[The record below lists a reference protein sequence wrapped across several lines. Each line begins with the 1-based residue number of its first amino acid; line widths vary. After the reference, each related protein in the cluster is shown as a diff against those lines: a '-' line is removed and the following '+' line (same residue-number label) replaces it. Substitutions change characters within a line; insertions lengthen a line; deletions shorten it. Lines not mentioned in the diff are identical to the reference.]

1 MGQNDLMIEEKNKI
15 DIMTILTDLWRTL
28 QRMWFPIVALI
39 IIGAIL
45 LGIRTNMNYIPYYT
59 ASTTFTVTVK
69 EEIQGAAGNTNVYY
83 DNSAAEQLSI
93 TFPYILTSGVLQRR
107 VAAALGQPSIY
118 GSISA
123 TSVKDTNL
131 LTLSVRDT
139 DPERAYKTLCAVIDN
154 YPALS
159 EVIVGKVKLNIL
171 DESGVPTAPDNH
183 KDIAGGVKKGA
194 VAGAAVGLVWALL
207 VTLLRRTVR
216 REEDFQRFVNQRCLG
231 STPYI
236 QFKARSQN
244 TDYRI
249 NILEEHLASEYKES
263 IRIIRNKVER
273 SARENSLKTIL
284 ITSALAGEG
293 KSTIAVNL
301 ALSMAQEGKK
311 VALVDCDL
319 RNPSDSAIMGVT
331 LGMGLIDYLRD
342 LAPFTDCMYNSK
354 ALGLPENMKFVFVPG
369 GKAVGDG
376 SRYMGGERMRAVVR
390 SLSEYADYVIL
401 DCAPV
406 GLLTDASILAQYVD
420 GAVFVA
426 KKDFA
431 KASHMVNGLEHLA
444 EGNIHMIGC
453 VLNGDK

>member
-1 MGQNDLMIEEKNKI
+1 
-15 DIMTILTDLWRTL
+15 
-28 QRMWFPIVALI
+28 
-39 IIGAIL
+39 
-45 LGIRTNMNYIPYYT
+45 MNYIPYYT
-59 ASTTFTVTVK
+59 ASTTFTVSIK
-69 EEIQGAAGNTNVYY
+69 EEIQGATGSSNTYY

-107 VAAALGQPSIY
+107 VAASLGQPRVY
-118 GSISA
+118 GTIHAA
-123 TSVKDTNL
+123 TVPETNL

-139 DPERAYKTLCAVIDN
+139 DPERAYNTLRAVIDN

-159 EVIVGKVKLNIL
+159 EVIVGKVRLNIL
-171 DESGVPTAPDNH
+171 DETGVPTTPDNS
-183 KDIAGGVKKGA
+183 KDILGGVKKGA
-194 VAGAAVGLVWALL
+194 IAGAAVGLVWALL
-207 VTLLRRTVR
+207 VTLLRRTIR
-216 REEDFQRFVNQRCLG
+216 REEDFPRFVNQRCLG

-236 QFKARSQN
+236 QFKERSQQ
-244 TDYRI
+244 TEYRI
-249 NILEEHLASEYKES
+249 NILEENLANEYKEA

-273 SARENSLKTIL
+273 SARENGLKTIL

-319 RNPSDSAIMGVT
+319 RNPSDSAIMGVS

-342 LAPFTDCMYNSK
+342 IAPFADCMYSSK

-406 GLLTDASILAQYVD
+406 GLLTDASILAEYAD
-420 GAVFVA
+420 GAIFVA

-431 KASHMVNGLEHLA
+431 KASHMINGLEHLA
-444 EGNIHMIGC
+444 EGNVHMIGC

>member
-1 MGQNDLMIEEKNKI
+1 MSHNDHMIEEKSKI
-15 DIMTILTDLWRTL
+15 DIMTMLTDLWRTIR
-28 QRMWFPIVALI
+28 RMWFPIVALMLV
-39 IIGAIL
+39 GAFL
-45 LGIRTNMNYIPYYT
+45 LGIRANMNYIPYYT
-59 ASTTFTVTVK
+59 ASTTFTVSVK
-69 EEIQGAAGNTNVYY
+69 EEIQGAAGNSNTYY

-107 VAAALGQPSIY
+107 VASALGQSSIY
-118 GSISA
+118 GTISA

-131 LTLSVRDT
+131 LTLSVKDT
-139 DPERAYKTLCAVIDN
+139 DPERAYNTLCAVIDN

-171 DESGVPTAPDNH
+171 DETGVPTVPDNS
-183 KDIAGGVKKGA
+183 KDISGGVKKGA
-194 VAGAAVGLVWALL
+194 IAGAAIGLVWAVL
-207 VTLLRRTVR
+207 VTLLRRTIR

-231 STPYI
+231 ATPFI
-236 QFKARSQN
+236 QFKERSKN
-244 TDYRI
+244 TEYRI
-249 NILEEHLASEYKES
+249 NIMQENLTAEYKEA

-273 SARENSLKTIL
+273 SCRENSLKTII

-293 KSTIAVNL
+293 KSTVAVNL

-319 RNPSDSAIMGVT
+319 RNPSDSGIMGVT

-342 LAPFTDCMYNSK
+342 LAAFTDCMYNSK
-354 ALGLPENMKFVFVPG
+354 TLGLPESMKFVFVPG

-376 SRYMGGERMRAVVR
+376 SRYIGSERMKAIVR

-406 GLLTDASILAQYVD
+406 GLLTDASILAQYAD
-420 GAVFVA
+420 AAIFVA
-426 KKDFA
+426 KKDYA
-431 KASHMVNGLEHLA
+431 KASHMISGLEHLA
-444 EGNIHMIGC
+444 EGNVHMIGC